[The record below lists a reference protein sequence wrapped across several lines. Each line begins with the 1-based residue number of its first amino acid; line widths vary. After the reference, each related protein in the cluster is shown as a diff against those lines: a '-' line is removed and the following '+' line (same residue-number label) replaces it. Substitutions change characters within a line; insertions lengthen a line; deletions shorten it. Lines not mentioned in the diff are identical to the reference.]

1 MAKTQIESILNSVK
15 KALGIEAEYDHFDPE
30 LIMFINSAFGVCYQL
45 GVGPTDKPF
54 IIEDAKATW
63 DEFIQGD
70 QIETIKTYIFAKV
83 KLIFDPPTSSSVLQA
98 YQELIKEFE
107 WRSNVDAET
116 P

>member
-1 MAKTQIESILNSVK
+1 
-15 KALGIEAEYDHFDPE
+15 
-30 LIMFINSAFGVCYQL
+30 MFINSAFGVCYQL

-54 IIEDAKATW
+54 IIEDAKTTW

>member
-70 QIETIKTYIFAKV
+70 QIETIKSSIFAKV

-107 WRSNVDAET
+107 GRSNVDAET